1 MVSPPLCA
9 HERGW
14 AERRKPTAVSSG
26 TRRSSGAHCVPED
39 ALRMSGPEGEQGKED
54 GPVAQEPIS
63 TAGKCNTIYKGFAGC
78 LISLGDS
85 MAQSVRQQRDEEE
98 EEGGQEARELDTI
111 CRSWDEF
118 HACASGV
125 LSRCPEEAAAIWE
138 SLRQES
144 RKIQFQGNLQE
155 LCSARGRLA
164 SSQGSPPAE
173 TNQATLRGS
182 AHHGHPGILP
192 LLALL
197 LLGAW
202 A

>member
-1 MVSPPLCA
+1 
-9 HERGW
+9 
-14 AERRKPTAVSSG
+14 
-26 TRRSSGAHCVPED
+26 
-39 ALRMSGPEGEQGKED
+39 MSGSRPRPPMLG
-54 GPVAQEPIS
+54 AA
-63 TAGKCNTIYKGFAGC
+63 TAA
-78 LISLGDS
+78 SL
-85 MAQSVRQQRDEEE
+85 MP
-98 EEGGQEARELDTI
+98 TPT

-164 SSQGSPPAE
+164 SAQGSPPAE

-182 AHHGHPGILP
+182 APPGHPGILP
-192 LLALL
+192 LLALV

>member
-1 MVSPPLCA
+1 QLMPEGFLPPLL
-9 HERGW
+9 W
-14 AERRKPTAVSSG
+14 SP
-26 TRRSSGAHCVPED
+26 
-39 ALRMSGPEGEQGKED
+39 
-54 GPVAQEPIS
+54 

-85 MAQSVRQQRDEEE
+85 MAQSV
-98 EEGGQEARELDTI
+98 
-111 CRSWDEF
+111 RSWDEF

-155 LCSARGRLA
+155 LCSTRGRLA
-164 SSQGSPPAE
+164 SAQGSPPAE

-182 AHHGHPGILP
+182 APPRHPTILP
-192 LLALL
+192 LLALV

-202 A
+202 V

>member
-1 MVSPPLCA
+1 MA
-9 HERGW
+9 R
-14 AERRKPTAVSSG
+14 RRKNWTPSAGEPSRPRPPILGAATALM
-26 TRRSSGAHCVPED
+26 PI
-39 ALRMSGPEGEQGKED
+39 
-54 GPVAQEPIS
+54 PIS
-63 TAGKCNTIYKGFAGC
+63 
-78 LISLGDS
+78 
-85 MAQSVRQQRDEEE
+85 
-98 EEGGQEARELDTI
+98 
-111 CRSWDEF
+111 RSWDEF

-182 AHHGHPGILP
+182 ARHGHPGILP

-197 LLGAW
+197 LLGVW